1 MGVGVL
7 SCLRSP
13 GRLCWL
19 IVLGRFTNSNVLVT
33 DYRCLLNW
41 HPSNGVP
48 RTCSQSGLGVRLA
61 GSGIYLWQSTQ
72 KFPGRGM
79 DLKPRGW
86 DWDFIKQPVQCLAWS
101 GPITEGCYYCYSRES
116 GSQGLNWESQGWG
129 TKRGWQERPQRQR
142 SWGVIV
148 LPTGMF
154 EGVAVKCFHGLSLGC
169 RLLGKEARP
178 QFTDEDVSY
187 AWSWDL

>member
-41 HPSNGVP
+41 YPSNGVP
-48 RTCSQSGLGVRLA
+48 RTCSQSGLGVRIA

-79 DLKPRGW
+79 DLKARGW
-86 DWDFIKQPVQCLAWS
+86 DRDFIKQPVQCLAWS
-101 GPITEGCYYCYSRES
+101 GPTTEGCYYCYSRES
-116 GSQGLNWESQGWG
+116 LRARDWTESHRDKGQREAGRNGHKGRDHEESSSCPQACSRVWQLNVFMDFLWD
-129 TKRGWQERPQRQR
+129 
-142 SWGVIV
+142 
-148 LPTGMF
+148 
-154 EGVAVKCFHGLSLGC
+154 AGC
-169 RLLGKEARP
+169 
-178 QFTDEDVSY
+178 
-187 AWSWDL
+187 